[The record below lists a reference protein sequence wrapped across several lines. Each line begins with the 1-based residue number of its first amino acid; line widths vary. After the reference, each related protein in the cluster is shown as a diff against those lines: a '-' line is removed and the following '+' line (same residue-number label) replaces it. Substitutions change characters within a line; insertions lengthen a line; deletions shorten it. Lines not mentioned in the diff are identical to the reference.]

1 MEGSF
6 KVIITGPWCVVTA
19 GLWRSQT
26 TESTSENDRG
36 KGSGR
41 AREVCRMVALS
52 IARKGCEK
60 AGKGTSGLL
69 LEGQGY
75 KVRVAWNFERMSCP
89 KSGVGQLGR
98 IKKE

>member
-1 MEGSF
+1 
-6 KVIITGPWCVVTA
+6 
-19 GLWRSQT
+19 
-26 TESTSENDRG
+26 
-36 KGSGR
+36 
-41 AREVCRMVALS
+41 MVALS

-75 KVRVAWNFERMSCP
+75 KVRVAWNFERISCP
-89 KSGVGQLGR
+89 KCGVGQLGR